1 MTNKIIKCSLA
12 AALLIGIGCS
22 TYQVVLAN
30 DDVESTI
37 LESLKVDFH
46 RENIVLNNQGL
57 DITSE
62 LLPVIKGDTQTFII
76 KFKSNNNNALQAL
89 LGISNKAT
97 GYRNNY
103 FDIFM
108 RDT

>member
-1 MTNKIIKCSLA
+1 MTNKITKCSLA

-62 LLPVIKGDTQTFII
+62 LLPVIKGDTQTFI
-76 KFKSNNNNALQAL
+76 
-89 LGISNKAT
+89 
-97 GYRNNY
+97 
-103 FDIFM
+103 
-108 RDT
+108 